1 MRLLIF
7 FLSFLIACTVAGQGQ
22 FLVTSIGLDDT
33 EFSIEPLAGD
43 STRLTAIHFHDNPGD
58 TTILHRSHD
67 SIALADLV
75 RDVIVRGGY
84 FGGVQVEGYTQVTA
98 AYQRL
103 HEALRA
109 ERRLR
114 ALERLWEQHTG
125 EKWTSAVT
133 EFDDLIEGS
142 WELVLRGEVIDT
154 IRVVRRSNRVAVLTT
169 LYGNGTL
176 EIFGEGRVLLRGLL
190 GIPSTMLVRYNR
202 ELEFGNFD
210 TDIQLVKVL
219 E

>member
-1 MRLLIF
+1 MLL
-7 FLSFLIACTVAGQGQ
+7 SLILTALTLIGQGQ
-22 FLVTSIGLDDT
+22 LLITSVGLDDT
-33 EFSIEPLAGD
+33 EFSIDALAGD
-43 STRLTAIHFHDNPGD
+43 SALLTAIHLHDTPGD
-58 TTILHRSHD
+58 TTIMRRSFD
-67 SIALADLV
+67 SIALVDRI
-75 RDVIVRGGY
+75 RDVITRGGY
-84 FGGVQVEGYTQVTA
+84 LGGVQVEGYTQVTA

-114 ALERLWEQHTG
+114 LLERLWEQHTG
-125 EKWTSAVT
+125 ENWSSAVT

-154 IRVVRRSNRVAVLTT
+154 VRVVRRTNRVAVLTT

-176 EIFGEGRVLLRGLL
+176 EIFGDARVLLRGLL

-202 ELEFGNFD
+202 QLEFGNFD